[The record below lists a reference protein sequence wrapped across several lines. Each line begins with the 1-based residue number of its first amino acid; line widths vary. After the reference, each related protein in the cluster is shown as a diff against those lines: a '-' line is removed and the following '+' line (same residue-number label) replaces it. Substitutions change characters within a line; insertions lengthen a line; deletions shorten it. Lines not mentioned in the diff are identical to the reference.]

1 MIFLYYE
8 IFSVLKI
15 AQQND
20 GNFLETIR
28 YALYV
33 IGELI
38 HLFFLS
44 SEGQKLIDHSLQMRD
59 KMWNCY

>member
-1 MIFLYYE
+1 M
-8 IFSVLKI
+8 LKMV
-15 AQQND
+15 QQND
-20 GNFLETIR
+20 SNILETMR

-44 SEGQKLIDHSLQMRD
+44 FEGQKLIDHSLQIRN
-59 KMWNCY
+59 KM